1 MQYMRSV
8 TLYLITHYQLGLP
21 WSAPDICLYRPW
33 LALGLH
39 FCLFLTCLFI
49 TDSSLNSDYVS
60 AYVIVLDLIASY
72 QPGLTDFTLC
82 LSFCP
87 TGHLQPAVFQSH
99 SCLHTCSDHS
109 LCDGLPPACCSCDCP
124 SLLQHMALPP
134 CVQSPVHYLRWR
146 SYSVLIDSDLPVH
159 MYQLLAITAR
169 HLTTFCPCS
178 TCSL

>member
-87 TGHLQPAVFQSH
+87 TGISSLQSSSHTPACTPVQITAYVTAYHLPAV
-99 SCLHTCSDHS
+99 
-109 LCDGLPPACCSCDCP
+109 PVIVPRCCSIWPCLP
-124 SLLQHMALPP
+124 VSSLLFIIYGGEATQ
-134 CVQSPVHYLRWR
+134 CW
-146 SYSVLIDSDLPVH
+146 LIQICL
-159 MYQLLAITAR
+159 
-169 HLTTFCPCS
+169 S
-178 TCSL
+178 TCTSFWQ